1 MEERYYLEIQAQL
14 RALEARIQSEELSYR
29 ELAKIVEDLRK
40 LTVDI
45 QQQQTDK
52 SEDAY
57 GEIIA
62 SVDKDLAVTSEKLS
76 NVFYQLGQLDKRIT
90 ALEDYKAKSSDNIR
104 SSIEKIFMAILG
116 GLVTY
121 GVSLLLK

>member
-1 MEERYYLEIQAQL
+1 MEERYYLEIQVQL
-14 RALEARIQSEELSYR
+14 RALEAQIQSEELSYR

-45 QQQQTDK
+45 QQQTDK

>member
-14 RALEARIQSEELSYR
+14 RALEAQIQSEELSYR

-45 QQQQTDK
+45 QQQTEK

-62 SVDKDLAVTSEKLS
+62 SVDKDLAVPSEKLS

>member
-1 MEERYYLEIQAQL
+1 MEERYYLEIQVQL

-29 ELAKIVEDLRK
+29 ELTKIVEDLRK

-45 QQQQTDK
+45 QQQTEK

>member
-14 RALEARIQSEELSYR
+14 RALEAQIQSEELSYR

-45 QQQQTDK
+45 QQQTEK

-90 ALEDYKAKSSDNIR
+90 ALEDYKAKSSDNI
-104 SSIEKIFMAILG
+104 SSSLEKIFMAILG

>member
-1 MEERYYLEIQAQL
+1 MEERYYLEIQVQL

-45 QQQQTDK
+45 QQQTEK

-104 SSIEKIFMAILG
+104 SSLEKIFMAILG

>member
-45 QQQQTDK
+45 QQQTDK

-62 SVDKDLAVTSEKLS
+62 SVDKDLAVTSETLS

-104 SSIEKIFMAILG
+104 SIIEKIFMAILG

>member
-45 QQQQTDK
+45 QQQTDK

-104 SSIEKIFMAILG
+104 SIIEKIFMAILG

-121 GVSLLLK
+121 GVSLMLK

>member
-45 QQQQTDK
+45 QQQTDK

-90 ALEDYKAKSSDNIR
+90 ALEDYRAKSSDNIR